1 MASSHVGVLTSS
13 EPVNGKTIRSLIE
26 VLSDYLFGQLD
37 IGWLIGLPVPKGDL
51 ISQSGEVALLFHTR
65 VVPWEVTEKRPETGH
80 SSNERKRLCSFATP
94 NRKGLPSSYYVLYF
108 GTVFPH

>member
-37 IGWLIGLPVPKGDL
+37 IGWLIGLPLGSVPKGDL
-51 ISQSGEVALLFHTR
+51 ISQSGEVALLFHT
-65 VVPWEVTEKRPETGH
+65 G
-80 SSNERKRLCSFATP
+80 
-94 NRKGLPSSYYVLYF
+94 
-108 GTVFPH
+108 FPFHGKLLKKDPKPGDLT

>member
-37 IGWLIGLPVPKGDL
+37 IGWLIGLPLG
-51 ISQSGEVALLFHTR
+51 S
-65 VVPWEVTEKRPETGH
+65 
-80 SSNERKRLCSFATP
+80 ER
-94 NRKGLPSSYYVLYF
+94 
-108 GTVFPH
+108 